1 MDLPYYAISLNAV
14 AFSIILVAGFFLN
27 KPKGYDRINS
37 HSSQEI
43 EIRLTK
49 LYYFQVIFAVIQI
62 VLNGY
67 LTFRLFGNEINE
79 NIASVLLPSS
89 WVILALHFHRL
100 NCQGTNVNGHMS
112 AFMFLLLNCG
122 CVTLQYYNSFDELGR
137 CTQIIIITILALDV
151 VNLIV
156 LGLFNTRLADDD
168 EQKISKEKGASLFSL
183 FLFSWLTPL
192 VIDGYKRPIEQAN
205 IWLLTEEDECKTVLD
220 EYAELKGDK
229 LMHKIFRMNAHYIL
243 YQYGCALSN
252 IILTFSAPFYLY
264 QIVAYIDSNQPRL
277 GLLPYVFGLFGCS
290 LFKAVTDGQMNF
302 YSRRVGLRARIVMT
316 DEIYKKC
323 LHRIQSSDAESASLG
338 NIVTL
343 MSVDLERIREFFG
356 MSHNL
361 MFILPSSLIIAI
373 VSLFFV
379 LGWSAIVGIL
389 LIAIL
394 TPATSHLGKRILK
407 HQTALLKNTDARV
420 SKINEMLQGDQF
432 ITLGIRIV
440 KYFAWEPY
448 FEDMVTKSREKE
460 LNSYVQL
467 WSYQIGFS
475 TIGSAS
481 GILVIFSTFAMYTLV
496 AGNTLNAAT
505 AFTAIN
511 LFKVVNEFLVELPSE
526 SMNWFK
532 AWVSMKR
539 VWKYLK
545 EEELPQFI
553 QEPIFQD
560 HFDYTGFKDADF
572 VYYGDQSPDQFKLY
586 NLDVQFPSGQLTLV
600 AGPTGSGKTS
610 MLQALLG
617 ELKLVSGSFNLKNNV
632 KAPVAYVAQTAWLLN
647 ASIRDNIL
655 FGEPYDFERYMKVVY
670 ACALAQDF
678 RILPGGDLT
687 EIGEKGINL
696 SGGQKQRISLAR
708 ACYSRASI
716 VLLDD
721 PLSAV
726 DAPTAKILLKK
737 AILEQLSGRTVIL
750 VSHAVNLVAH
760 YADYIVLM
768 KNGTIDFKGTALE
781 AYDTNTL
788 SDQDLSPAEGDEVDI
803 GSLDA
808 LPSVIQQE
816 DSGTQLI
823 EKEKK
828 AVGSV
833 EWNTYYL
840 YFKGSGGY
848 TFIALFV
855 FSFFLASSS
864 KVLNDW
870 WLKVW
875 TDHNSAVSKD
885 PIPPANDDSQ
895 YYIIIYA
902 FCGVAVVIA
911 KNIQTISV
919 LAGSLWASRYL
930 HTELLHSILYSPLR
944 FFDVTPI
951 GRVLNRFS
959 KDIESVDADV
969 MDYMRIFMEKIVLSL
984 TTIIVIASIIPE
996 FLLLTPFV
1004 LWIYQYIAKYYLAS
1018 ARELKRLNSV
1028 TRSPIYSHFAE
1039 TLAGVVTIRSYDMI
1053 SRFCDINLTHIDEN
1067 QKPGFFM
1074 RALVRWISVQTDVIS
1089 SILVCFVGLGITFT
1103 PTKAGAAAMIITYAL
1118 ELSKALMWAVRKHV
1132 DVEIGMNSVER
1143 VHEYIGIPQEPAG
1156 IIEDNRPSDNWP
1168 ENGQVEVKELSLRY
1182 SPEMPDVLH
1191 LLSFSITGGQKIAV
1205 VGRTGAGK
1213 STLSLAFFRILP
1225 FSSGSITIDG
1235 VDISEI
1241 GLYDLRSKLTI
1252 IPQDPVLFNGTV
1264 RSNLDPMS
1272 KYADAQIWEAL
1283 NRVNF
1288 LDSVQSCSSDSD
1300 QSFTLDSSV
1309 LENGSNFSQGQRQL
1323 LCLARALLQSNK
1335 IIILDEATASV
1346 DHDTDQH
1353 IQNVIRQ
1360 EFTDSTVICIAHRLR
1375 TVIDYDKVLVLE
1387 KGNLVEFASPSELL
1401 EQDGYFKGMCMESGE
1416 YEYLYEAANTKT
1428 N

>member
-1 MDLPYYAISLNAV
+1 
-14 AFSIILVAGFFLN
+14 
-27 KPKGYDRINS
+27 
-37 HSSQEI
+37 
-43 EIRLTK
+43 
-49 LYYFQVIFAVIQI
+49 
-62 VLNGY
+62 
-67 LTFRLFGNEINE
+67 
-79 NIASVLLPSS
+79 
-89 WVILALHFHRL
+89 
-100 NCQGTNVNGHMS
+100 
-112 AFMFLLLNCG
+112 
-122 CVTLQYYNSFDELGR
+122 
-137 CTQIIIITILALDV
+137 
-151 VNLIV
+151 
-156 LGLFNTRLADDD
+156 
-168 EQKISKEKGASLFSL
+168 
-183 FLFSWLTPL
+183 
-192 VIDGYKRPIEQAN
+192 
-205 IWLLTEEDECKTVLD
+205 
-220 EYAELKGDK
+220 
-229 LMHKIFRMNAHYIL
+229 MNAHHIF

-264 QIVAYIDSNQPRL
+264 QIVSYIDSNEPRL

-290 LFKAVTDGQMNF
+290 LLKAVTDGQMNF
-302 YSRRVGLRARIVMT
+302 YSRRIGLRARIVMT

-323 LHRIQSSDAESASLG
+323 LHRIQSSDAEAASLG

-356 MSHNL
+356 MSQNL
-361 MFILPSSLIIAI
+361 MLILPSSLLIAI

-389 LIAIL
+389 LIIIL

-407 HQTALLKNTDARV
+407 HQTALLRNTDSRV
-420 SKINEMLQGDQF
+420 TKINELLQ
-432 ITLGIRIV
+432 GIRIV
-440 KYFAWEPY
+440 KYFAWESY
-448 FEDMVTKSREKE
+448 FQELITESREKE
-460 LNSYVQL
+460 LKSYVQL

-481 GILVIFSTFAMYTLV
+481 GILVIFSTFAIYTLV

-526 SMNWFK
+526 TMNWFK
-532 AWVSMKR
+532 AWVSMNR
-539 VWKYLK
+539 VWKYLE
-545 EEELPQFI
+545 EEELPQFC
-553 QEPIFQD
+553 QEQAFNDQPEYI
-560 HFDYTGFKDADF
+560 GFKNADF
-572 VYYGDQSPDQFKLY
+572 AYYGDQSPDPFKLY
-586 NLDVQFPSGQLTLV
+586 NLDVEFPVGKLTLV

-617 ELKLVSGSFNLKNNV
+617 EMELVSGTFNLKN
-632 KAPVAYVAQTAWLLN
+632 KTISPVAYVAQTAWLLN

-655 FGEPYDFERYMKVVY
+655 FGEPYDFERYMRVVY

-708 ACYSRASI
+708 ACYSRASV

-737 AILEQLSGRTVIL
+737 TILELLSGRTVIL

-760 YADYIVLM
+760 YSDYIVLM
-768 KNGTIDFKGTALE
+768 KNGTIEYKGTTFE
-781 AYDTNTL
+781 AYDTNTF
-788 SDQDLSPAEGDEVDI
+788 SDLDLSPVEGGEKELGELETEI
-803 GSLDA
+803 
-808 LPSVIQQE
+808 LPNVIHQ

-848 TFIALFV
+848 TFITFFV
-855 FSFFLASSS
+855 ISFFLASGS

-875 TDHNSAVSKD
+875 TDHNSALSKE
-885 PIPPANDDSQ
+885 PNPPSSSDSQ
-895 YYIIIYA
+895 FYIMIYA
-902 FCGVAVVIA
+902 FCGIAVVVA

-919 LAGSLWASRYL
+919 LTGSLWASRYL
-930 HTELLHSILYSPLR
+930 HTELLRSILYSPLR

-959 KDIESVDADV
+959 KDIESIDAEV
-969 MDYMRIFMEKIVLSL
+969 MDYMRIFMEKIVLSV
-984 TTIIVIASIIPE
+984 TTIVVIASIIPE
-996 FLLLTPFV
+996 FLLITPIV
-1004 LWIYQYIAKYYLAS
+1004 LWIYYQIAKYYLAS

-1039 TLAGVVTIRSYDMI
+1039 TLAGVVTIRAYDCI
-1053 SRFCDINLTHIDEN
+1053 SRFCEINLAHIDEN
-1067 QKPGFFM
+1067 QKPGFFI

-1089 SILVCFVGLGITFT
+1089 SILVCFVGIGITFT

-1156 IIEDNRPSDNWP
+1156 VIKDNRPGENWP
-1168 ENGQVEVKELSLRY
+1168 EIGAVEVKDLSLRY
-1182 SPEMPDVLH
+1182 SPDMPDVLRH
-1191 LLSFSITGGQKIAV
+1191 LSFSIAGGEKIAV

-1225 FSSGSITIDG
+1225 FSAGSVTIDG
-1235 VDISEI
+1235 INISEI
-1241 GLYDLRSKLTI
+1241 GLFDLRSKLTI
-1252 IPQDPVLFNGTV
+1252 IPQDPVLFTGTI

-1272 KYADAQIWEAL
+1272 KYTDAQIWEAL

-1288 LDSVQSCSSDSD
+1288 LDSVQSITSDSD
-1300 QSFTLDSSV
+1300 QSFTLESSV
-1309 LENGSNFSQGQRQL
+1309 MENGSNFSQGQRQL

-1346 DHDTDQH
+1346 DHNTDQH
-1353 IQNVIRQ
+1353 IQNVIRH
-1360 EFTDSTVICIAHRLR
+1360 EFSESTVICIAHRLR

-1387 KGNLVEFASPSELL
+1387 KGELVEFSSPRDLL
-1401 EQDGYFKGMCMESGE
+1401 CQEGYFKSMCMESGE
-1416 YEYLYEAANTKT
+1416 YDYLYEAANNKSL
-1428 N
+1428 

>member
-1 MDLPYYAISLNAV
+1 MDLLGWSLGLDGIAIL
-14 AFSIILVAGFFLN
+14 IILIAGYLLD
-27 KPKGYDRINS
+27 KPSGYDTIDSNAN
-37 HSSQEI
+37 QMI
-43 EIRLTK
+43 ENRLRK
-49 LYYFQVIFAVIQI
+49 LYYYQLISSIIQFG
-62 VLNGY
+62 LNGY
-67 LTFRLFGNEINE
+67 LSSRLLS
-79 NIASVLLPSS
+79 ASILFNCALAGIMIS
-89 WVILALHFHRL
+89 WVVLGLQFHKL
-100 NCQGTNVNGHMS
+100 NRQGTNINGHMTV
-112 AFMFLLLNCG
+112 FMFLLINCG
-122 CVTLQYYNSFDELGR
+122 SVALLYYNFFFEFAQPM
-137 CTQIIIITILALDV
+137 QIIIVAVFV
-151 VNLIV
+151 VNTINLFVI
-156 LGLFNTRLADDD
+156 GLFNTRLEEDDT
-168 EQKISKEKGASLFSL
+168 QMISKEKGASLFSL

-192 VIDGYKRPIEQAN
+192 VVEGYKCPIEQRN
-205 IWLLTEEDECKTVLD
+205 IWLLTKEDECKTVLG
-220 EYAELKGDK
+220 EYAELKGDR
-229 LMHKIFRMNAHYIL
+229 LMHKIFGMNSHYII
-243 YQYGCALSN
+243 YQYACALSN
-252 IILTFSAPFYLY
+252 IVLTFSAPYYLY
-264 QIVAYIDSNQPRL
+264 QIVTYIQSNQPRI

-302 YSRRVGLRARIVMT
+302 YSRRVGLRARIVLT
-316 DEIYKKC
+316 DEIYRKC
-323 LHRIQSSDAESASLG
+323 LHRIQSSDLEAASLG

-361 MFILPSSLIIAI
+361 MFILPSSLVIAI
-373 VSLFFV
+373 ASLFFV

-394 TPATSHLGKRILK
+394 TPATSFLGKRILK
-407 HQTALLKNTDARV
+407 HQTALLKNTDSRV
-420 SKINEMLQGDQF
+420 SKINELLQ
-432 ITLGIRIV
+432 GIRIV
-440 KYFAWEPY
+440 KYFAWESY
-448 FEDMVTKSREKE
+448 FGGMVTESREKE

-481 GILVIFSTFAMYTLV
+481 GILVIFSTFAIYTLV
-496 AGNTLNAAT
+496 AGKTLDAAT

-526 SMNWFK
+526 TMNWFK

-539 VWKYLK
+539 VWKYLE
-545 EEELPQFI
+545 EEELPQFS
-553 QEPIFQD
+553 QEDVFNDQPDFI
-560 HFDYTGFKDADF
+560 GFKNAEF
-572 VYYGDQSPDQFKLY
+572 CYYGDQNPDKFKLFD
-586 NLDVQFPSGQLTLV
+586 LDVEFPAGKLSLI

-610 MLQALLG
+610 LLQALLG
-617 ELKLVSGSFNLKNNV
+617 EMQLTSGSFNLKNHE
-632 KAPVAYVAQTAWLLN
+632 KTSVAYVAQTAWLLN

-655 FGEPYDFERYMKVVY
+655 FGEPYDFERYIRVVY

-678 RILPGGDLT
+678 MILPGGDLT

-708 ACYSRASI
+708 ACYSSSAVI
-716 VLLDD
+716 LLDD

-737 AILEQLSGRTVIL
+737 AILEQLAGRTVIL
-750 VSHAVNLVAH
+750 VSHAVKLVAN

-768 KNGTIDFKGTALE
+768 KNGAIEYKGTALE
-781 AYDTNTL
+781 AYDSNTL
-788 SDQDLSPAEGDEVDI
+788 SDQDLSPTEADGDHSHLLETEI
-803 GSLDA
+803 F
-808 LPSVIQQE
+808 PIQRE
-816 DSGTQLI
+816 DSATQLI

-828 AVGSV
+828 AVGAV
-833 EWNTYYL
+833 EWSTYFL
-840 YFKGSGGY
+840 YFKGCGGY
-848 TFIALFV
+848 TFIVFFAL
-855 FSFFLASSS
+855 SFILASGS

-870 WLKVW
+870 WLKIW
-875 TDHNSAVSKD
+875 TDHNNAVSKD
-885 PIPPANDDSQ
+885 PNPAGSDSSF
-895 YYIIIYA
+895 YIIIYA
-902 FCGVAVVIA
+902 ICGAGVVVA

-930 HTELLHSILYSPLR
+930 HSELLHSILYSPLR
-944 FFDVTPI
+944 FFDTTPI

-984 TTIIVIASIIPE
+984 TTVVVIASIIPE
-996 FLLLTPFV
+996 FLLLAPII
-1004 LWIYQYIAKYYLAS
+1004 LWIYSYIAKYYLAS

-1039 TLAGVVTIRSYDMI
+1039 TLAGVVTIRAYNLI
-1053 SRFCDINLTHIDEN
+1053 SKFCDINLAHIDEN

-1089 SILVCFVGLGITFT
+1089 SILVCFVGISIIIT
-1103 PTKAGAAAMIITYAL
+1103 PTNAGSAALIITYVL
-1118 ELSKALMWAVRKHV
+1118 EFSKALMWAVRKHV

-1156 IIEDNRPSDNWP
+1156 IIESHRPGSSWP
-1168 ENGQVEVKELSLRY
+1168 EHGAVEVKDLSLRY

-1191 LLSFSITGGQKIAV
+1191 NLSFSIAGGEKIAV

-1213 STLSLAFFRILP
+1213 STLSLAFFRIL
-1225 FSSGSITIDG
+1225 SCTSGSITIDG
-1235 VDISEI
+1235 IDISAI

-1264 RSNLDPMS
+1264 RTNLDPMS
-1272 KYADAQIWEAL
+1272 KYNDAQIWEAL
-1283 NRVNF
+1283 GRVNF
-1288 LDSVQSCSSDSD
+1288 MDSIQSISSESD
-1300 QSFTLDSSV
+1300 QAFSLESPV
-1309 LENGSNFSQGQRQL
+1309 MENGSNFSQGQRQL

-1346 DHDTDQH
+1346 DHNTDQH

-1360 EFTDSTVICIAHRLR
+1360 EFIKSTVICIAHRLR

-1387 KGNLVEFASPSELL
+1387 KGSLVEFATPFELL
-1401 EQDGYFKGMCMESGE
+1401 EQGGHFKDMCMESGE
-1416 YEYLYEAANTKT
+1416 YEYLHQAAQIR
-1428 N
+1428 